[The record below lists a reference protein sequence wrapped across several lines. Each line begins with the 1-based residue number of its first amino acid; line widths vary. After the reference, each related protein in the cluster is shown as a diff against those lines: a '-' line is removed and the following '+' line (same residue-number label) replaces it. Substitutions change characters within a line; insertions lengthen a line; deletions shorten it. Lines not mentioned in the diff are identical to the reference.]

1 MCFCGWEDLTM
12 EKYKKI
18 LIEQIKEIQS
28 EKLLQ
33 FLCELVQSF
42 KENWGY

>member
-1 MCFCGWEDLTM
+1 M

-18 LIEQIKEIQS
+18 LIEQIQEIQS
-28 EKLLQ
+28 EKLLK